1 MCDGVHPMCCVLVF
15 VSNQGR
21 AKFFDVRILTASV
34 MADVLDRGSSCSC
47 YHSYYHEERNEKKGQ
62 KAVEIDHAWI
72 LSGRCLDVYATLY
85 TVSYGIR

>member
-47 YHSYYHEERNEKKGQ
+47 YHSYYHEERKKKKVRRPWKSATRGFSQ
-62 KAVEIDHAWI
+62 AV
-72 LSGRCLDVYATLY
+72 V
-85 TVSYGIR
+85 

>member
-47 YHSYYHEERNEKKGQ
+47 YHSYYHEERKKKKVRRPWKSTTGGFSQ
-62 KAVEIDHAWI
+62 AV
-72 LSGRCLDVYATLY
+72 V
-85 TVSYGIR
+85 

>member
-47 YHSYYHEERNEKKGQ
+47 YHSYYHEERKKKKFRRLWKSTTRGFSQ
-62 KAVEIDHAWI
+62 AV
-72 LSGRCLDVYATLY
+72 V
-85 TVSYGIR
+85 

>member
-47 YHSYYHEERNEKKGQ
+47 YHSYYHEERKKKEFRRPWKSTTRGVSQ
-62 KAVEIDHAWI
+62 AV
-72 LSGRCLDVYATLY
+72 V
-85 TVSYGIR
+85 